1 MQLKW
6 GTAVE
11 NIKKQTIANIKQ
23 REYTKNSKVS
33 KIKIK
38 SRDRAERTSDIEA
51 AKIDNDVELA
61 VEGWRREEFQVK
73 IREIMPVFLFRW
85 GKIQKLIAV
94 NEYG

>member
-61 VEGWRREEFQVK
+61 VEGWRIEEFQVK

-85 GKIQKLIAV
+85 GQIQKLIVV